1 MPLHPD
7 STLKRPTAKQLATF
21 QLDRVGADTVHT
33 YLEKGF
39 SLAICCRDCARLEE
53 WTPPELLERFA
64 AKLQTPIAAIAE
76 RLSCKG
82 EGGCKSTDVAVF
94 PHLYDQPWT
103 WPKSSFDA

>member
-39 SLAICCRDCARLEE
+39 SLAICCRDCSRFQE
-53 WTPPELLERFA
+53 WTPPELQERFG

-76 RLSCKG
+76 RLSCTG
-82 EGGCKSTDVAVF
+82 EGGCKSTDIAVF
-94 PHLYDQPWT
+94 PHLYDRPWT
-103 WPKSSFDA
+103 WSKLPADA